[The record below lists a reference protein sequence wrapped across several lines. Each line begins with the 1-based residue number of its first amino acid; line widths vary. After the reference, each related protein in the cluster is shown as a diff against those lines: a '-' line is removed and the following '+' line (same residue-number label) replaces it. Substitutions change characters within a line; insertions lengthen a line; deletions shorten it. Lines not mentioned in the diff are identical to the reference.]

1 MSALQKSTPTK
12 YQRQAEVVGPI
23 TFHLYVCCC
32 SFLPSFPCATSPH
45 PAPSYMHEFIRT
57 KTCGDEPSP
66 SVEQNLIGSL
76 VGKPARL
83 TTGYTISLS
92 KHALQ
97 LIYIAL
103 SYNLST
109 DPRPTPI
116 AHRGRGRRPACSPAA
131 HMLYS
136 DIPPLRLTQT
146 QHSQITQTL
155 QSLRILTRQ
164 IHKNSDFDT
173 QTKQLLTPLFGP
185 T

>member
-1 MSALQKSTPTK
+1 MFVAAPSSLLSLVQLAPT
-12 YQRQAEVVGPI
+12 
-23 TFHLYVCCC
+23 
-32 SFLPSFPCATSPH
+32 
-45 PAPSYMHEFIRT
+45 PSYMHEFIRT

-92 KHALQ
+92 KHVLQ

-131 HMLYS
+131 HS
-136 DIPPLRLTQT
+136 ARQRLTCYILIC
-146 QHSQITQTL
+146 SSSASARRRSRTL
-155 QSLRILTRQ
+155 EKPSSRSLERGRTS
-164 IHKNSDFDT
+164 K
-173 QTKQLLTPLFGP
+173 
-185 T
+185 

>member
-1 MSALQKSTPTK
+1 MFVAAPSSLLSLVQLA
-12 YQRQAEVVGPI
+12 PI
-23 TFHLYVCCC
+23 
-32 SFLPSFPCATSPH
+32 
-45 PAPSYMHEFIRT
+45 PSYMHEFIRT

-164 IHKNSDFDT
+164 IHKTSDFDT

>member
-1 MSALQKSTPTK
+1 MFVAAPSSLLSLVQLA
-12 YQRQAEVVGPI
+12 PI
-23 TFHLYVCCC
+23 
-32 SFLPSFPCATSPH
+32 
-45 PAPSYMHEFIRT
+45 PSYMHEFIRT

-136 DIPPLRLTQT
+136 DKGTGHKYET
-146 QHSQITQTL
+146 EMF
-155 QSLRILTRQ
+155 RILLSQ
-164 IHKNSDFDT
+164 VM
-173 QTKQLLTPLFGP
+173 GP
-185 T
+185 KTSACR

>member
-1 MSALQKSTPTK
+1 MLYALSPPL
-12 YQRQAEVVGPI
+12 YA
-23 TFHLYVCCC
+23 FDLYVCCC
-32 SFLPSFPCATSPH
+32 SFFPSLPCATLPT
-45 PAPSYMHEFIRT
+45 PSYRHEFIRT

-92 KHALQ
+92 KHVLQ

-131 HMLYS
+131 HS
-136 DIPPLRLTQT
+136 ARQRLTCYILIFP
-146 QHSQITQTL
+146 HCV
-155 QSLRILTRQ
+155 SLRRNTLKSLKSYNHYVYYLDQ
-164 IHKNSDFDT
+164 H
-173 QTKQLLTPLFGP
+173 TKPAMPTDGP
-185 T
+185 DNF

>member
-1 MSALQKSTPTK
+1 MISRDAGPNGKPGSLSFIFMFVAAPSSLLSLVQLAPT
-12 YQRQAEVVGPI
+12 
-23 TFHLYVCCC
+23 
-32 SFLPSFPCATSPH
+32 
-45 PAPSYMHEFIRT
+45 PSYMHEFIRT

-146 QHSQITQTL
+146 QHS
-155 QSLRILTRQ
+155 
-164 IHKNSDFDT
+164 
-173 QTKQLLTPLFGP
+173 
-185 T
+185 